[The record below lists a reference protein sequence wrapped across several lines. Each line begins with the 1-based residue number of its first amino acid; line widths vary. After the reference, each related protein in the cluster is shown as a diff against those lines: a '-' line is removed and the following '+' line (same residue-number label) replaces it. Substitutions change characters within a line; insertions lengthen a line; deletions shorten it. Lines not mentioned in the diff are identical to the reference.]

1 MPKQNGRSISLYMTF
16 RDQAVLEWLATWL
29 IPDVT
34 YNQTPTVRKV
44 LYERLVAEAAARGI
58 SQASVDASLEKMV
71 EDRK

>member
-1 MPKQNGRSISLYMTF
+1 
-16 RDQAVLEWLATWL
+16 VLEWLATWL